1 MGLVGFETLK
11 KAVFKFPVEIIWI
24 NNHTWTEFEKTEDI
38 NIYHTIETP
47 IISIMKRIELGGIWG
62 S

>member
-1 MGLVGFETLK
+1 MGLVGFDTSK

-38 NIYHTIETP
+38 NRYHTIETT

>member
-1 MGLVGFETLK
+1 VGLVGFETLK

-38 NIYHTIETP
+38 NIYHTIETT
-47 IISIMKRIELGGIWG
+47 IISINLNHEKN
-62 S
+62 